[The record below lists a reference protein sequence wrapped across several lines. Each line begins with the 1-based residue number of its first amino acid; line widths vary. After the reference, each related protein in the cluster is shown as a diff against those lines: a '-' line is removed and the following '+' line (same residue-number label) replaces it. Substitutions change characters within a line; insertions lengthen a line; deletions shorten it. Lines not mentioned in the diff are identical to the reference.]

1 MKSSTFKKA
10 VSFFALASAFTMAGC
25 QKDGVLEETATAPV
39 TPASSATLVEGKYI
53 VVLKNGGPEEL
64 RGRLLKKLGISGER
78 MSDLAGGFTGKLS
91 REEVQRLLRD
101 GDVAFVEQEQAV
113 MLGKPTKAPKGGGS
127 TDTSTGGTTDTSTGG
142 TTTDTSTGSTTTET
156 SSGTTTT
163 ATTSYP
169 NSTQVIPWNIAR
181 VGYGDGTGKTV
192 WVIDSGVQTNHPDL
206 NVDVA
211 RSKSFITGD
220 ASIED
225 GYGHGTAVAG
235 IIGAKNNG
243 EGIIGVAANA
253 SIVALR
259 VFDNTGYGTLT
270 RIYSALNHVYQYGK
284 PGDVVNMS
292 LGVSA
297 SSMLDDLVKKVAARG
312 IYVAVAAGNSS
323 ADCSTISPAR
333 VIAPNVYVVS
343 NMTSLSAF
351 SPYSNFGQSVNVAA
365 PGTDVQM
372 TWKGSGYTYGN
383 GTSYAAPH
391 VAGILALTGKVN
403 SQGLVSGD
411 PDGKPDP
418 IALK

>member
-25 QKDGVLEETATAPV
+25 QKDGLLEETATASASSE
-39 TPASSATLVEGKYI
+39 ASSASLVEGKYI

-64 RGRLLKKLGISGER
+64 RGRLLKKLGIGRER
-78 MSDLAGGFTGKLS
+78 ITDLSGGFTGRLS
-91 REEVQRLLRD
+91 KEEVQRLLRD
-101 GDVAFVEQEQAV
+101 GDVAFVEQEQAI
-113 MLGKPTKAPKGGGS
+113 MLGKPSTTTKAPKGGGS
-127 TDTSTGGTTDTSTGG
+127 TDTSTGGTT
-142 TTTDTSTGSTTTET
+142 TTTDTTSTSTTTTTTTTTTET
-156 SSGTTTT
+156 
-163 ATTSYP
+163 YP
-169 NSTQVIPWNIAR
+169 NSTQVIPWNVAR

-192 WVIDSGVQTNHPDL
+192 WVIDSGVQSNHPDL
-206 NVDVA
+206 NVDKT
-211 RSKSFITGD
+211 RSKSFISD
-220 ASIED
+220 DLSIED

-270 RIYSALNHVYQYGK
+270 RIYNALNHVYQYGK
-284 PGDVVNMS
+284 AGDVVNMS

-312 IYVAVAAGNSS
+312 IYVTVAAGNSS
-323 ADCSTISPAR
+323 KDCSTLSPAR
-333 VIAPNVYVVS
+333 VVAPNVFVVS
-343 NMTSLSAF
+343 NMTSLSEF
-351 SPYSNFGQSVNVAA
+351 SPYSNFGQSVNVTA

-403 SQGLVSGD
+403 NQGLVVGD